1 MNFDPYEI
9 LGVAPDAEIELIKA
23 QYRLLVRE
31 NHPDI
36 SLDKV
41 AANARMVEI
50 LEAWRIVSNPE
61 KRARLDDDRLSAQRR
76 IHAPSAP
83 VVVPPA
89 PVRRSGSGKR
99 RNLKKGVSAQNS
111 PRARL
116 LNQVN
121 EAAQLYF
128 RDGQA
133 EDAISLC
140 HRVLKADSKNFEATV
155 LLGEIF
161 TAQNKPDKA
170 LVMFERAQILQP
182 NNILVARK
190 REALRAH
197 QPAPPRVPYANSA
210 PPFQP
215 FQPSAQPAP
224 QPAPRPSF
232 FQKLRGRFG
241 AKNSDPV
248 V

>member
-1 MNFDPYEI
+1 MNFDAYEI
-9 LGVAPDAEIELIKA
+9 LGVAPDAEIEVIKA

-36 SLDKV
+36 APDK
-41 AANARMVEI
+41 ALANARMVEI
-50 LEAWRIVSNPE
+50 LEAWRIVSDPE
-61 KRARLDDDRLSAQRR
+61 KRARLDDDRAAAQRR
-76 IHAPSAP
+76 QHAPP
-83 VVVPPA
+83 IVTPPPPA
-89 PVRRSGSGKR
+89 RRSNSGKR
-99 RNLKKGVSAQNS
+99 RNLKKGASAQNS

-116 LNQVN
+116 LNHVN

-133 EDAISLC
+133 DDAISLC

-155 LLGEIF
+155 LLGEIYA
-161 TAQNKPDKA
+161 AQNKPDKA

-190 REALRAH
+190 REALRSS
-197 QPAPPRVPYANSA
+197 QPVPPRVPYASA
-210 PPFQP
+210 RPPVQP
-215 FQPSAQPAP
+215 IPTTP
-224 QPAPRPSF
+224 PAPRPSF
-232 FQKLRGRFG
+232 LEKLRGRFG

-248 V
+248 A